1 MAISYFLR
9 LFGRLLKWVI
19 VVGLGLTVVVAVIAF
34 FAFRALVLPPAD
46 QFGNVEDEAKLA
58 GLTVADLP
66 GADEPYFAEMD
77 KGLLVK
83 PADGAPYPD
92 EIMQVAGDV
101 GLEPEAVRQA
111 AIRGQN
117 MWMVW
122 TGGNDRFWEFAA
134 LNTIGAFDLLKII
147 SSHPSQAYGR
157 YNRFRWVGLM
167 NEPCFEQAAGP
178 DPERF
183 GLWLDTRTGDCPP
196 DPFADAEKYPG
207 IQIGARGKNI
217 PVGSYY
223 GEPSGVMGLRLF
235 PNPDFDEAAQANWDP
250 ARFYDDPDYYND
262 ADLVRPYRVGMSCAF
277 CHVGPNPVKP
287 PRNVEAPTMAEM
299 TSNPGAQYYWVDR
312 VFFWNTAPRGVD
324 GTPAPNEA
332 NFLFQL
338 FHTNPTGTLDTSL
351 VSTDYMNNPR
361 TMNAVYE
368 TRARLRQAA
377 KIGIERLEGGE
388 KDNRQFQDFPA
399 TEALSAL
406 YNPTTGDVA
415 SMRVLK
421 DGSDSAGTLGALN
434 RVYLNIGLFS
444 EEWLLHFRPF
454 LGGQK
459 ISPIK
464 IADAQKNSVYWQATE
479 AQSVDLAIFFLV
491 TARADKLADAPGG
504 EAIMAADEGLV
515 DTGKRVFA
523 ENCAAC
529 HSSTSK
535 QPIPDPSFG
544 VDMDFCAGGGA
555 GPRYRECWDR
565 YWDWAQSDS
574 FKAQMAERVMADD
587 FLTDNFLSTERR
599 VPLDVLGVNACSAIA
614 TNGLEGDIWNDFTSS
629 TYKSLPPPK
638 PVTVQHPVSG
648 GTSSFQALGNGRGYL
663 RPASLVSLW
672 TSAPYMLNNSV
683 GYERNYYSA
692 DYYAA
697 VEPPEAPA
705 TAEGVEGSAPVYDY
719 RTAASC
725 PASNPNSPY
734 LPCVENRVANFEKS
748 IRRMLSPETRRKDAI
763 TSQPVPGYIYRTS
776 APSCLM
782 VPQKF
787 SPKIVQRWSGL
798 LNRIAP
804 WAVKPGGAVEIGPFP
819 ADFPLN
825 ALLNT
830 KLLPDNDEDISLLSH
845 GWQLAKAGPA
855 LLGTFRALGGQ
866 CSAQE
871 LADPGVQARATAV
884 MKEYN
889 TVDTLVGLSKCPDY
903 VVNKGHDFGANLSDQ
918 EKETLIAWL
927 KRL

>member
-1 MAISYFLR
+1 M
-9 LFGRLLKWVI
+9 
-19 VVGLGLTVVVAVIAF
+19 
-34 FAFRALVLPPAD
+34 
-46 QFGNVEDEAKLA
+46 
-58 GLTVADLP
+58 
-66 GADEPYFAEMD
+66 
-77 KGLLVK
+77 
-83 PADGAPYPD
+83 
-92 EIMQVAGDV
+92 
-101 GLEPEAVRQA
+101 
-111 AIRGQN
+111 
-117 MWMVW
+117 
-122 TGGNDRFWEFAA
+122 
-134 LNTIGAFDLLKII
+134 
-147 SSHPSQAYGR
+147 
-157 YNRFRWVGLM
+157 
-167 NEPCFEQAAGP
+167 
-178 DPERF
+178 
-183 GLWLDTRTGDCPP
+183 
-196 DPFADAEKYPG
+196 
-207 IQIGARGKNI
+207 
-217 PVGSYY
+217 
-223 GEPSGVMGLRLF
+223 
-235 PNPDFDEAAQANWDP
+235 
-250 ARFYDDPDYYND
+250 
-262 ADLVRPYRVGMSCAF
+262 
-277 CHVGPNPVKP
+277 
-287 PRNVEAPTMAEM
+287 
-299 TSNPGAQYYWVDR
+299 
-312 VFFWNTAPRGVD
+312 
-324 GTPAPNEA
+324 
-332 NFLFQL
+332 
-338 FHTNPTGTLDTSL
+338 
-351 VSTDYMNNPR
+351 
-361 TMNAVYE
+361 
-368 TRARLRQAA
+368 
-377 KIGIERLEGGE
+377 
-388 KDNRQFQDFPA
+388 
-399 TEALSAL
+399 
-406 YNPTTGDVA
+406 
-415 SMRVLK
+415 
-421 DGSDSAGTLGALN
+421 
-434 RVYLNIGLFS
+434 
-444 EEWLLHFRPF
+444 
-454 LGGQK
+454 
-459 ISPIK
+459 
-464 IADAQKNSVYWQATE
+464 
-479 AQSVDLAIFFLV
+479 
-491 TARADKLADAPGG
+491 
-504 EAIMAADEGLV
+504 
-515 DTGKRVFA
+515 
-523 ENCAAC
+523 
-529 HSSTSK
+529 
-535 QPIPDPSFG
+535 
-544 VDMDFCAGGGA
+544 
-555 GPRYRECWDR
+555 
-565 YWDWAQSDS
+565 
-574 FKAQMAERVMADD
+574 
-587 FLTDNFLSTERR
+587 
-599 VPLDVLGVNACSAIA
+599 PLDVLGVNACSAIA